1 MNSNTNRD
9 DKPRLDET
17 TFQKL
22 LAAAYVIQ
30 QHQGQSQ
37 SAEQRQGTIAA
48 DADYAT
54 TLAEIVETQHQIQ
67 LQHLDLDGASGMV
80 VEQIQKITSASGA
93 AVCLLN
99 RDHLVYRAVNGLAAA
114 EAGQA
119 VPRSHS
125 ISGAV
130 LLD

>member
-1 MNSNTNRD
+1 MDSTTSRD
-9 DKPRLDET
+9 DKPRLDEA

-30 QHQGQSQ
+30 QHQKQSQ
-37 SAEQRQGTIAA
+37 PTVEQRAGSASA
-48 DADYAT
+48 DPDYAT

-67 LQHLDLDGASGMV
+67 LQHLDMDGAAAMV
-80 VEQIQKITSASGA
+80 VEQVQKITSASGA

-114 EAGQA
+114 EIGQA
-119 VPRSHS
+119 IPRSES
-125 ISGAV
+125 ISSV
-130 LLD
+130 